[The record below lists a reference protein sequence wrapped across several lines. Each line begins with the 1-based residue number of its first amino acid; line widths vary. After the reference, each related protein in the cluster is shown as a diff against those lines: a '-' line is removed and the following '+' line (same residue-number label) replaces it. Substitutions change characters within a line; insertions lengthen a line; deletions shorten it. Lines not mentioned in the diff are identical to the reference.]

1 VYCNSMRVTS
11 APGGPTEFVCSDIDD
26 FLKFERHRSLVCQET
41 QERDL
46 KVEKRNYGNVIVLER
61 D

>member
-1 VYCNSMRVTS
+1 MRVTS

-46 KVEKRNYGNVIVLER
+46 KVEKKNYGNVIVLEH